1 MIIDIVWLIV
11 GLVLILTG
19 ANFLTDGASAVA
31 KKFGITDLVIGL
43 TVVAFGTSAPELVIS
58 ITASADGNPELAVGN
73 VIGSNIFNILAIIG
87 ITAMVRPIAIKKS
100 VMTIEIPMVL
110 LSSVIILIL
119 GSSVV
124 LDHTQANIISRVEGL
139 LLLIFF
145 LLFMR
150 YTFATA
156 RNTPDAGSDPQAAD
170 TNKLKNIK
178 MWQAIVFIIGGL
190 AALIWGGNKF
200 VQGASAIA
208 SGLGVS
214 EAVIGLTI
222 VAIGT
227 SLPELATS
235 IVAALKNEPGLAIGN
250 VIGSNIFNIFM
261 VLGTAA
267 VVKPL
272 PFGNINYV
280 DLWVLTGASL
290 MFMIFGW
297 FFKKRII
304 TRAEGTIMAI
314 CYILYMSWLVINA

>member
-11 GLVLILTG
+11 GLVLILSG

-31 KKFGITDLVIGL
+31 KKFGLTDLVIGL

>member
-58 ITASADGNPELAVGN
+58 VMASADGNPELAVGN

-100 VMTIEIPMVL
+100 VMTTEIPMVV

-170 TNKLKNIK
+170 TNKLKKIK

-272 PFGNINYV
+272 PFGNINYM

>member
-11 GLVLILTG
+11 GLVLILSG

-31 KKFGITDLVIGL
+31 KKFGLTDLVIGL

-58 ITASADGNPELAVGN
+58 ITASADSNPELAVGN

>member
-31 KKFGITDLVIGL
+31 KKFGLTDLVIGL

-58 ITASADGNPELAVGN
+58 ITASADSNPELAVGN